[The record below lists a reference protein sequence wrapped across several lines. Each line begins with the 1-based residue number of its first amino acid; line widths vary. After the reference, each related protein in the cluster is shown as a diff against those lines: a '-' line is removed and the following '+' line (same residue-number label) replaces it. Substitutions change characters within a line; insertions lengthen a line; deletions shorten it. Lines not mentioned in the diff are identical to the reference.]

1 MPLVIFVAPWFS
13 EFAAHS
19 IDALAGLDGV
29 RLALISQEPLESL
42 APPLRDRVAAHWRVT
57 DAFDAAQIADAA
69 RALSGRL
76 GPVHRLVGVL
86 EQAQVAIAEAASD
99 GRRRHGRG
107 GGAQLPRQGA
117 HEDAPARA
125 GVPCARHRL
134 AASEAEAFAFAEEV
148 GYPLVVKPPAGA
160 GSVSTFRVD
169 GAKAL
174 AEALRVSAPNADN
187 PALLEEFITGEEHSF
202 ETMSLDG
209 HAVWH
214 SLTRYY
220 PAPLEVMRN
229 PWIQWCMVLPR
240 EVDDARYDDIRRA
253 AARALQVLGMDT
265 GLSHMEWFR
274 RADGS
279 VAISE
284 VGARPPG
291 AQITTMISRACDID
305 FMAAWARLMVYGEF
319 APPERR
325 YAVGAAFLR
334 GQGRAEVRAVRGL
347 AEAHR
352 EIGHLVTDV
361 KLPREGTNAF
371 EQLRGRGLR
380 HPPHPDTAVS
390 NRPCPARLARQVE
403 LDRTRVSS
411 Q

>member
-19 IDALAGLDGV
+19 IDALAGLAGV
-29 RLALISQEPLESL
+29 RVALISQEPLESL
-42 APPLRDRVAAHWRVT
+42 QSPLRDRVAAHWRVS
-57 DAFDAAQIADAA
+57 DALDAAQIADAA
-69 RALSGRL
+69 LALSRHL

-86 EQAQVAIAEAASD
+86 EQAQVAIAEARERLGVA
-99 GRRRHGRG
+99 GM
-107 GGAQLPRQGA
+107 GAEA
-117 HEDAPARA
+117 ARNFRDKARMKTLLREA

-134 AASEAEAFAFAEEV
+134 AATEAEAFAFAEEV

-169 GAKAL
+169 DDAAL
-174 AEALRVSAPNADN
+174 GDALRVSAPAADN

-220 PAPLEVMRN
+220 PTPLEVMSN
-229 PWIQWCMVLPR
+229 PWIQWCLLLPR
-240 EVDDARYDDIRRA
+240 EIDDARYDDIRRA

-334 GQGRAEVRAVRGL
+334 GQGRGEVRAVHGL
-347 AEAHR
+347 EEAQR
-352 EIGHLVTDV
+352 EFGHLVTDV
-361 KLPREGTNAF
+361 KLPREGQAPSSSY
-371 EQLRGRGLR
+371 EGEGYVILR
-380 HPPHPDTAVS
+380 HPETAVVEQALS
-390 NRPCPARLARQVE
+390 RLVSLIKVE
-403 LDRTRVSS
+403 LG
-411 Q
+411 

>member
-29 RLALISQEPLESL
+29 RVALVSQEPLESL
-42 APPLRDRVAAHWRVT
+42 APPLRDRVAAHWRVS
-57 DAFDAAQIADAA
+57 DAFDAEQIAEAA
-69 RALSGRL
+69 RSLSRRL
-76 GPVHRLVGVL
+76 GPVHRLIGVL
-86 EQAQVAIAEAASD
+86 EQAQVAIAEARERLGVA
-99 GRRRHGRG
+99 GM
-107 GGAQLPRQGA
+107 GAEA
-117 HEDAPARA
+117 ARNFRDKARMKTLLREA

-169 GAKAL
+169 DGAAL
-174 AEALRVSAPNADN
+174 ADALRVSAPGADN

-220 PAPLEVMRN
+220 PTPLEVMRN
-229 PWIQWCMVLPR
+229 PWIQWCLLLPR
-240 EVDDARYDDIRRA
+240 EIDDARYDDIRRA

-274 RADGS
+274 RADQS

-291 AQITTMISRACDID
+291 AQITTMISRAHDID

-334 GQGRAEVRAVRGL
+334 GQGRGEVRAVRGL
-347 AEAHR
+347 EEAQR

-361 KLPREGTNAF
+361 KLPREGQTPSSSY
-371 EQLRGRGLR
+371 EGEGYVILR
-380 HPPHPDTAVS
+380 HPETAVVEQALS
-390 NRPCPARLARQVE
+390 RLVSLIRVE
-403 LDRTRVSS
+403 LG
-411 Q
+411 